1 LVTPGKIPLALVA
14 VCTLLG
20 FLLVTTAESTTAANR
35 AQAPEKSRLIGL
47 IQARRSEV
55 GDLDAAVSK
64 LRSEVAAET
73 VKATKRSR
81 QAKDAAAV
89 VARLNA
95 EAGTT
100 ALKGRGVVV
109 SLSDSK
115 RTPPSTGDAGAY
127 QIHDSDLQL
136 VVNALFAAGAEA
148 VAVNDSRVVATT
160 AIRAAGDTIV
170 VNFRPLTPP
179 YKVVG
184 IGASAV
190 RFNRSDIAGRFA
202 KWTKLFGLGFSVKG
216 NQQLTLPPFN
226 GRVGISLANP
236 RP

>member
-1 LVTPGKIPLALVA
+1 MNLGKIPAPLVA

-20 FLLVTTAESTTAANR
+20 FLLVTTALSTNAANQ
-35 AQAPEKSRLIGL
+35 AQAPEKGRLIGL
-47 IQARRSEV
+47 IQTRRSEI
-55 GDLDAAVSK
+55 GDLDAAVTK

-73 VKATKRSR
+73 AKATSRSR
-81 QAKDAAAV
+81 QAKDEAAILAT
-89 VARLNA
+89 LNA
-95 EAGTT
+95 QAGTIS
-100 ALKGRGVVV
+100 LKGKGVTV

-115 RTPPSTGDAGAY
+115 RTPPTAADAGAY
-127 QIHDSDLQL
+127 RIHDTDLQL

-179 YKVVG
+179 YKVTG
-184 IGASAV
+184 IGASASA
-190 RFNRSDIAGRFA
+190 FNRSDIAGRFG

-216 NQQLTLPPFN
+216 NQNLTLPPYT
-226 GRVGISLANP
+226 GRVGISLATP
-236 RP
+236 KS